1 MGQHPTIE
9 LLEGLNSALIY
20 ALESATCLAILYLAY
35 HFLLRKE
42 KSFHYN
48 RFYLLAALFFSVS
61 FPIFEID
68 YNPDNTPAVLN
79 SIHQVGNEVSNEP
92 IIEADKAYSYT
103 ITAQS
108 ERPFLLWW
116 EALLVLYVGGL
127 VLGLLK
133 LLLQIRSFKEIIWFK
148 RHRTRYKVNEDY
160 FLVKTDGGM
169 PTFSFF
175 KYLFWDN
182 TLNLTAHEKQQVM
195 DHEMVHIKE
204 KHSVDIMFLEVL
216 KVIFWFNPLMYL
228 YKNLL
233 EESHEYLADRKVA
246 KETGKAIYSKLLVK
260 TVFRKMGLEYGSYF
274 GKNQTVKR
282 VQMLANE
289 KKINFLRLLIPLPLI
304 ALLFFVFSFEA
315 AIPEGLTIN
324 GYKIENNTLGSDD
337 IAPAPIQGIK
347 DWEEFIEVNIS
358 HPGKPIALQY
368 DGEISVRFTVNTN
381 GLIENLRFNQELSYT
396 YKKEVIN
403 ALAKGGKWKPAI
415 KDGKPF
421 VTEILLPIQLK
432 KS

>member
-1 MGQHPTIE
+1 MGKHPTIE

-42 KSFHYN
+42 KSFQYN
-48 RFYLLAALFFSVS
+48 RFYLLAAIFFSVT
-61 FPIFEID
+61 FPLLEID
-68 YNPDNTPAVLN
+68 YNPANTPAVLN
-79 SIHQVGNEVSNEP
+79 SIHQVGNEVGSEP

-103 ITAQS
+103 ITAKS

-116 EALLVLYVGGL
+116 EALLTLYVGG
-127 VLGLLK
+127 VVIGLLK

-148 RHRTRYKVNEDY
+148 RHRTRYKVKDDL
-160 FLVKTDGGM
+160 FLVKTDGSM

-182 TLNLTAHEKQQVM
+182 TLELSALEKKQVM

-204 KHSVDIMFLEVL
+204 RHSYDIMFIEVL
-216 KVIFWFNPLMYL
+216 KVFFWFNPFMYL
-228 YKNLL
+228 YKLLL

-246 KETGKAIYSKLLVK
+246 LITGQETYSRLLVK

-282 VQMLANE
+282 VNMLSKN
-289 KKINFLRLLIPLPLI
+289 KKVNALRLLIPIPVI
-304 ALLFFVFSFEA
+304 GLLFFIFSFEA
-315 AIPEGLTIN
+315 ALP
-324 GYKIENNTLGSDD
+324 NNVEVSSYEIVNNSFGASDVV
-337 IAPAPIQGIK
+337 ASPSQGIK
-347 DWEEFIEVNIS
+347 DWEEFMEDNIS
-358 HPGKPIALQY
+358 LPSSATSERFE
-368 DGEISVRFTVNTN
+368 GELSVLFTVNTK
-381 GLIENLRFNQELSYT
+381 GFIENLRFDKEPGYA
-396 YKKEVIN
+396 YEKEVIN
-403 ALAKGGKWKPAI
+403 ALAKAGKWKPAI
-415 KDGKPF
+415 KDGEPSN
-421 VTEILLPIQLK
+421 TDIRLPIQFK